1 MSKPEITYK
10 LITDKL
16 NNIFLN
22 IDKTIRNDI
31 KNKLNITTRKT
42 LVNYDISLIYSLL
55 YTDNNI
61 TKNEVVNILNETEK
75 TQIYKRTTLYE
86 KENNIS
92 LSFYSDLFK
101 QLYDLYISLF
111 SSDNLNKIIAID
123 GCYTNSNV
131 FNIKQF
137 LETSLNMGFYDV
149 TNNIPLDLTFEG
161 IQNKNK
167 ELEVLIDYI
176 NKNKTYFKN
185 LIIVADRAYCSYKF
199 INFLNQNNI
208 KYVIR
213 FRNNCN
219 NFSKIK
225 KKNFRIINNIISC
238 SNVVNNEHKDIF
250 LIDNKKFNNV
260 TLNYKDE
267 YKIITNLNSTYTNDK
282 IFEIYKSRWY
292 VSHSEQPCTL
302 CVLGNVEV
310 FFKIIKKNFKFEDL
324 RITNNN
330 ENQTLYSIHNL
341 KILIIYIINSI
352 IVKAHSIIN
361 KIKDTHTIKKRK
373 LKKQNIINNKPNFI
387 QNITLKKNKNN
398 KINTKNEKSIINLS
412 IKNNSN
418 VKINKKVNENI
429 NKENKTDNNKN
440 IDNIKECSNK
450 PNKSLSIKGTYKL
463 IYFIVKSNLTIEIIK
478 NNCDLYIKYIKN
490 ELNLTKKR
498 ICKTPF
504 KKWAAK
510 QPLSAS
516 ARGMLKVTLIKAIF

>member
-161 IQNKNK
+161 IKNKNK

-185 LIIVADRAYCSYKF
+185 LIIVADRAYCS
-199 INFLNQNNI
+199 
-208 KYVIR
+208 
-213 FRNNCN
+213 
-219 NFSKIK
+219 
-225 KKNFRIINNIISC
+225 
-238 SNVVNNEHKDIF
+238 
-250 LIDNKKFNNV
+250 
-260 TLNYKDE
+260 
-267 YKIITNLNSTYTNDK
+267 
-282 IFEIYKSRWY
+282 
-292 VSHSEQPCTL
+292 
-302 CVLGNVEV
+302 
-310 FFKIIKKNFKFEDL
+310 
-324 RITNNN
+324 
-330 ENQTLYSIHNL
+330 
-341 KILIIYIINSI
+341 
-352 IVKAHSIIN
+352 
-361 KIKDTHTIKKRK
+361 
-373 LKKQNIINNKPNFI
+373 
-387 QNITLKKNKNN
+387 
-398 KINTKNEKSIINLS
+398 
-412 IKNNSN
+412 
-418 VKINKKVNENI
+418 
-429 NKENKTDNNKN
+429 
-440 IDNIKECSNK
+440 
-450 PNKSLSIKGTYKL
+450 
-463 IYFIVKSNLTIEIIK
+463 
-478 NNCDLYIKYIKN
+478 
-490 ELNLTKKR
+490 
-498 ICKTPF
+498 
-504 KKWAAK
+504 
-510 QPLSAS
+510 
-516 ARGMLKVTLIKAIF
+516 